1 MDGYE
6 RRRSSNRH
14 STAFSISF
22 LAFCPFPCHE
32 TSSIFPRSETSPSKA
47 RLVNGARCTVA
58 GLPPDRIH
66 CVGEERGMERGGRED
81 GAVTEQR
88 TGQRWRK
95 GSCVYDLS
103 TSLEREKVG
112 RHPPPSVRPTDKPSF
127 FCNFRA
133 RSPGNPWKIRDP
145 TETVLLSR
153 RVTRVS
159 GFVAFLSLL
168 SNVSAARPPWTRT
181 KLRPC
186 NPPLW
191 KIGRNFGRIY
201 PTFRSFRIAMPYIA
215 ITFHALERQSR
226 DRFFLFSFSNGFSLK
241 VF

>member
-1 MDGYE
+1 MKGDD
-6 RRRSSNRH
+6 RAID
-14 STAFSISF
+14 T
-22 LAFCPFPCHE
+22 LLPFPSPFSLSVSFHA
-32 TSSIFPRSETSPSKA
+32 TKLHPSSPGAKA
-47 RLVNGARCTVA
+47 VHRRQGSSTEHGARW
-58 GLPPDRIH
+58 PDYHPIESAVHR
-66 CVGEERGMERGGRED
+66 VGEERGMERGGRED
-81 GAVTEQR
+81 RAVTEQR

>member
-1 MDGYE
+1 MKGDD
-6 RRRSSNRH
+6 RAID
-14 STAFSISF
+14 T
-22 LAFCPFPCHE
+22 LLPFPSPFSLSVLFHA
-32 TSSIFPRSETSPSKA
+32 TKLHPFSPGAKPVHRRQGSSTEH
-47 RLVNGARCTVA
+47 GARWPDYHPIESTVH
-58 GLPPDRIH
+58 R
-66 CVGEERGMERGGRED
+66 VGEERGMERGGRED

-127 FCNFRA
+127 FCNFRV

-186 NPPLW
+186 N
-191 KIGRNFGRIY
+191 RRFGRLEEISAEFIQLSV
-201 PTFRSFRIAMPYIA
+201 PSESRCRISPLHF
-215 ITFHALERQSR
+215 TRWRGSR
-226 DRFFLFSFSNGFSLK
+226 GIVFFFFLSPTDSR
-241 VF
+241 

>member
-1 MDGYE
+1 M
-6 RRRSSNRH
+6 
-14 STAFSISF
+14 
-22 LAFCPFPCHE
+22 
-32 TSSIFPRSETSPSKA
+32 
-47 RLVNGARCTVA
+47 
-58 GLPPDRIH
+58 
-66 CVGEERGMERGGRED
+66 
-81 GAVTEQR
+81 
-88 TGQRWRK
+88 
-95 GSCVYDLS
+95 YDLS